1 MSQKKNSGRDF
12 TIDLGDDDDDID
24 WGSEDDF
31 DNMEDVHKFSLADLF
46 ERDELKRRDRLR
58 REREEA
64 RRAQTQN
71 LCNRHRHQDRWR
83 IDGHYFSFVTFPDA
97 HN

>member
-31 DNMEDVHKFSLADLF
+31 DNMEDVHNLSLAELYD
-46 ERDELKRRDRLR
+46 RDEVRRRDCIR
-58 REREEA
+58 REREDA
-64 RRAQTQN
+64 RRAQTQEN
-71 LCNRHRHQDRWR
+71 TISNSGDCLN
-83 IDGHYFSFVTFPDA
+83 FSIVLLDVFMF
-97 HN
+97 